1 VTEAA
6 DPHVLPASLVEYAD
20 RLLLSTGL
28 TADEALHIARGDL
41 AAPPELES
49 VALALRAG
57 WALAP
62 EDPA

>member
-6 DPHVLPASLVEYAD
+6 ERRVLPGSLAEYAD
-20 RLLLSTGL
+20 RLLHSTGL
-28 TADEALHIARGDL
+28 TADDALRIAAGDL
-41 AAPPELES
+41 AAPLELDS

-62 EDPA
+62 EDPT